1 MVTPNRRPGPA
12 AGLTLLALLAAAAA
26 NPAPPPA
33 AKPAGD
39 ALRLLPGFRAEVV
52 YRVPAEQGSWVSL
65 CVDPKGRLIAS
76 AQSGK
81 LYRLTLPTDGRPAR
95 AEAIPVALGGAQG
108 LLCAFDSLYV
118 VASRPKASG
127 LYRVR
132 DTDGDDRYDAVE
144 LLRQLDGDGEHG
156 PHAVLLGPD
165 GTSLY
170 LVGGNGVRLPNPEK
184 SLVPRN
190 WAEDALLPPVGQT
203 DGLWTPQMP
212 GGWVCRTGPDGKT
225 FELVA
230 VGFRN
235 PYDAAFDP
243 AGELFTYDSDM
254 EWDMGVPWYRP
265 TRVNH
270 VTSGAEFGWR
280 TGSNK
285 WPDDYPDSLGS
296 VSDIGPGS
304 PTGMAFGTGAK
315 FPARYQRALFMGD
328 WSYGQ
333 IYAVHLAPGGA
344 SYTGTPERFLAG
356 SPLPVTDMVVHPD
369 GALYFAVGGRGT
381 ASAVYRVTYH
391 GPEPTAPAPPQ
402 ADPGAEARA
411 IRRRLEAL
419 HGRTD
424 PKGLDIAWPYL
435 AHPDRS
441 IRYAARIA
449 VEHIPDEVWQ
459 GRAWAEKDP
468 RALTAAMVALARC
481 GGREV
486 QPKIVAALG
495 RLNWDVLT
503 EEGRLELLRASA
515 LAFTRMGEPNP
526 EVRAEVLARLDARYP
541 AGSWPLDRE
550 LCQLLV
556 YLKAPKVIDRTLKLL
571 ADAPSQEEQIHY
583 AVCLRVLKDGWS
595 PAQRRDYFRWFA
607 RAAGA
612 RGGVSYDEY
621 LNQVKKDA
629 RRHLAPDDEK
639 ALADVLAGPPA
650 ADPVAEL
657 RKRPVVEEWT
667 VADLLADVEAGPAG
681 RDLDRG
687 RRVFAAAT
695 CLKCHRFNRVGGM
708 TGPDLTGAGGRFDAR
723 ALLEAIVEPSKVIS
737 DQYAASRIVDANDRV
752 IVGRI
757 KDLTADELVVMPD
770 LFDPSAL
777 VKLKRAEVVE
787 VGPATTSLMPAGLL
801 DRFTRDEVL
810 DLVAFL
816 RSGANPGVGPPRK

>member
-1 MVTPNRRPGPA
+1 MTTTPLRPAAVGLALLVTLAAVEGPA
-12 AGLTLLALLAAAAA
+12 APREGA
-26 NPAPPPA
+26 
-33 AKPAGD
+33 D
-39 ALRLLPGFRAEVV
+39 ALQLLPGFRAEIV
-52 YRVPAEQGSWVSL
+52 YRVPREQGSWVSL

-81 LYRLTLPTDGRPAR
+81 LYRLTLPADGRPAR
-95 AEAIPVALGGAQG
+95 AEPIPVDLGGAQG

-132 DTDGDDRYDAVE
+132 DTDGDDRYDAAE
-144 LLRQLDGDGEHG
+144 LLRKLDGDGEHG

-165 GTSLY
+165 GKSLY
-170 LVGGNGVRLPNPEK
+170 LVGGNGCRLPAPEK

-212 GGWVCRTGPDGKT
+212 GGWVCRTDPDGKT

-243 AGELFTYDSDM
+243 AGELLTYDSDM

-270 VTSGAEFGWR
+270 VASGAEFGWR

-285 WPDDYPDSLGS
+285 WPDHYPDGLGS
-296 VSDIGPGS
+296 VADIGPGS
-304 PTGMAFGTGAK
+304 PTGMVFGTGAK
-315 FPARYQRALFMGD
+315 FPAKYQRALFMGD

-333 IYAVHLAPGGA
+333 IYAVHLAPDGA
-344 SYTGTPERFLAG
+344 TYTGTPERFLAG
-356 SPLPVTDMVVHPD
+356 SPLPVTDLVVHPD
-369 GALYFAVGGRGT
+369 GGMYFAVGGRGT

-391 GPEPTAPAPPQ
+391 GPEPTAPAPAQP
-402 ADPGAEARA
+402 DPGAGARA
-411 IRRRLEAL
+411 ERHKLEAL

-424 PKGLDIAWPYL
+424 PKGLDIAWPHL
-435 AHPDRS
+435 AHPDRA
-441 IRYAARIA
+441 IRYAARVA
-449 VEHIPDEVWQ
+449 VEHVPDEVW
-459 GRAWAEKDP
+459 GDRALAENDP
-468 RALTAAMVALARC
+468 RALTAAMIALARC
-481 GGREV
+481 GGREL

-495 RLNWDVLT
+495 RLNWDTLN
-503 EEGRLELLRASA
+503 EEGRLDLLRAYA
-515 LAFTRMGEPNP
+515 LAFTRLGEPSA
-526 EVRAEVLARLDARYP
+526 EVRAAVLSRLDGRYP

-550 LCQLLV
+550 LCPLLV

-571 ADAPSQEEQIHY
+571 AEAPSQEEQIHY
-583 AVCLRVLKDGWS
+583 AVGLRNLKDGWS
-595 PAQRRDYFRWFA
+595 RPQRRDYFRWFA
-607 RAAGA
+607 RAQAA

-621 LNQVKKDA
+621 LGQIRKDA
-629 RRHLAPDDEK
+629 RRHLTPAEET

-657 RKRPVVEEWT
+657 RKRPVVKQWA
-667 VADLLADVEAGPAG
+667 VADLIDGVEAGPAG

-695 CLKCHRFNRVGGM
+695 CLKCHRFDRAGGM

-723 ALLEAIVEPSKVIS
+723 ALLEAVVEPSKVIS
-737 DQYAASRIVDANDRV
+737 DQYAASRIVDTAGRV
-752 IVGRI
+752 VVGRI
-757 KDLTADELVVMPD
+757 KDLSADELVVMPD

-777 VKLKRAEVVE
+777 VKLKRGEVSE
-787 VGPATTSLMPAGLL
+787 VARATTSLMPAGLL
-801 DRFTRDEVL
+801 DSFTRDEVL
-810 DLVAFL
+810 DLLAFL
-816 RSGANPGVGPPRK
+816 RSGVRPGSR

>member
-1 MVTPNRRPGPA
+1 MDAIIRRPGPA
-12 AGLTLLALLAAAAA
+12 AGLLVLATLAAAAD
-26 NPAPPPA
+26 PTPPA
-33 AKPAGD
+33 EPRGDD
-39 ALRLLPGFRAEVV
+39 ALQLPPGFRAEVV
-52 YRVPAEQGSWVSL
+52 YRVPREQGSWVSL
-65 CVDPKGRLIAS
+65 CVDPKGRLIGS

-81 LYRLTLPTDGRPAR
+81 LYRLTLPANGQPAR
-95 AEAIPVALGGAQG
+95 AEPIPVELGGAQG

-132 DTDGDDRYDAVE
+132 DTDGDDRYDSVE
-144 LLRQLDGDGEHG
+144 LLRKLDGDGEHG

-165 GTSLY
+165 EKSLY
-170 LVGGNGVRLPNPEK
+170 LVGGNGVRLPNPER

-203 DGLWTPQMP
+203 DGLWSKETP
-212 GGWVCRTGPDGKT
+212 GGWVCRTDPDGKT

-230 VGFRN
+230 AGFRN
-235 PYDAAFDP
+235 PYDAAFNP
-243 AGELFTYDSDM
+243 AGELITYDSDM

-285 WPDDYPDSLGS
+285 WPDYYPDGLGS
-296 VSDIGPGS
+296 VVDIGPGS
-304 PTGMAFGTGAK
+304 PTGMTFGTGVK
-315 FPARYQRALFMGD
+315 FPAKYQHALFMGD

-333 IYAVHLAPGGA
+333 IYAVHLAPDGA
-344 SYTGTPERFLAG
+344 TYAGTPERFLAG
-356 SPLPVTDMVVHPD
+356 SPLPVTDMVIHPD
-369 GALYFAVGGRGT
+369 GALYLAVGGRGT

-391 GPEPTAPAPPQ
+391 GTEPTTPAPPQ
-402 ADPGAEARA
+402 LDPGAAARA
-411 IRRRLEAL
+411 ERRRLEAL
-419 HGRTD
+419 HGGTD

-435 AHPDRS
+435 SHADRS
-441 IRYAARIA
+441 IRYAARLA
-449 VEHIPDEVWQ
+449 LEHIPDEVWQ
-459 GRAWAEKDP
+459 ERALAEKDP
-468 RALTAAMVALARC
+468 RALTAAMIALARC
-481 GGREV
+481 GGREL

-495 RLNWDVLT
+495 RLNWDTLN
-503 EEGRLELLRASA
+503 EEARLDLLRAYA
-515 LAFTRMGEPNP
+515 LALTRMGEPSP
-526 EVRAEVLARLDARYP
+526 EVRAEVLGRLDGRYP
-541 AGSWPLDRE
+541 AGSWPLDCE

-571 ADAPSQEEQIHY
+571 ASAPSQEEQIHY

-595 PAQRRDYFRWFA
+595 LPQRRDYFRWFA
-607 RAAGA
+607 RAAAA

-621 LNQVKKDA
+621 LGQVRKDA
-629 RRHLAPDDEK
+629 RRHLTADEEK
-639 ALADVLAGPPA
+639 ALADVLAEPPA

-657 RKRPVVEEWT
+657 RKRPVVKEWT
-667 VADLLADVEAGPAG
+667 VAELLADVEAGPAG

-687 RRVFAAAT
+687 RKVYAAAT
-695 CLKCHRFNRVGGM
+695 CAKCHRFNRVGGM

-723 ALLEAIVEPSKVIS
+723 ALLESIVEPSKVIS
-737 DQYAASRIVDANDRV
+737 DQYAASRIVDTNDRV

-757 KDLTADELVVMPD
+757 KDLTGDELVVMPD

-777 VKLKRAEVVE
+777 VKLKRGDVAEVA
-787 VGPATTSLMPAGLL
+787 PAATSLMPAGLL
-801 DRFTRDEVL
+801 NSFTRDEVL

-816 RSGANPGVGPPRK
+816 RSGAGTAGPRK